1 MTRPTDDLDAPDGV
15 RPTSPDMRYDDDDA
29 LLRLAAELAFEDLD
43 PDDPANG
50 PFFEWLAREAR
61 AREGPAERAETAA
74 LARAFSRGR
83 TVRHLGESLRVALVT
98 GAPALQ
104 PTPGEGSFAAC
115 VREGRRSGRVP
126 AWDARAAAGAGRT
139 IGDEPCEGWLERP
152 AALAAGDYAAI
163 RVAGDSMTPL
173 LHDGDTIVLRPGA
186 QAQPGA
192 VVVVRLP
199 DDGCV
204 VKKVAAADRHFLE
217 LASLN
222 AAYPPITVARADA
235 AVLGTVVMRWCAH
248 EC

>member
-1 MTRPTDDLDAPDGV
+1 MPTDDFDFPEMPRPWPPDAV
-15 RPTSPDMRYDDDDA
+15 YDDDDA
-29 LLRLAAELAFEDLD
+29 LVRLAMELAFEDLD

-50 PFFEWLAREAR
+50 AFFEWLAHEAR
-61 AREGPAERAETAA
+61 ARQTPAERAETAVM
-74 LARAFSRGR
+74 ARAFARR
-83 TVRHLGESLRVALVT
+83 WTLRHLSESLRVALVP
-98 GAPALQ
+98 GAPTVRPELGLA
-104 PTPGEGSFAAC
+104 GFAAC

-126 AWDARAAAGAGRT
+126 AWDARAAAGAGRA
-139 IGDEPCEGWLERP
+139 IGDEPCDGWLDLP
-152 AALAAGDYAAI
+152 PTLPPGDYAAI

-186 QAQPGA
+186 QAQPNT

-199 DDGCV
+199 EDGCV

-222 AAYPPITVARADA
+222 DSYPLLTIARGEA

-248 EC
+248 ET

>member
-1 MTRPTDDLDAPDGV
+1 MPTDDPDF
-15 RPTSPDMRYDDDDA
+15 PDMTRAWPPEAVYDDDDA
-29 LLRLAAELAFEDLD
+29 LVRLSMERAFEDLD

-61 AREGPAERAETAA
+61 ARQTPAERAETAEM
-74 LARAFSRGR
+74 ARAFARR
-83 TVRHLGESLRVALVT
+83 WTLRHLSESLRVALVAGT
-98 GAPALQ
+98 PALR
-104 PTPGEGSFAAC
+104 PGPGLEGFVAC

-126 AWDARAAAGAGRT
+126 AWDARAAAGAGRA
-139 IGDEPCEGWLERP
+139 IGDEPCDGWLERP
-152 AALAAGDYAAI
+152 PTLAPGDYAAI

-186 QAQPGA
+186 QVQPNT

-199 DDGCV
+199 EDGCV

-222 AAYPPITVARADA
+222 DAYPPLTIARGDA

-248 EC
+248 ER